1 MYKVLLVDDEVLI
14 QEAIRDC
21 VPWGKLGYQLIGTCK
36 NGKEAM
42 EVIRG
47 TPPDLLL
54 TDIKMPHMDGIELSR
69 FVFHNYPDTKIV
81 IISGYDEF
89 EYAKK
94 AIRYKVAE
102 YLLKPVSPAEMTGLL
117 TKMKQSLD
125 LKNLWLENFKKI
137 RSAYYNGR
145 QIRRKALLNRII
157 YEGFDNE
164 TEEKLEEMGIT
175 LSERFYT
182 VLYAEARRE
191 SIFKDSSFQDQREL
205 AYFAVFNIASEVAQ
219 ESENCIPFQ
228 SREGRTVLLLGAGG
242 PMELESRA
250 AALCKKLKEAIFTY
264 LHLDIVF
271 GEGRTV
277 SLRRELTESFF
288 SAREAVEYRFMDRDQ
303 DIYKARQPTADRGKT
318 MAEMRNRGLGIVHK
332 VKRGGKLDFAQELD
346 CFFRELRKG
355 EAGKR
360 ECVFWLQNVMME
372 LERVLEEARIEEEKI
387 YTEMKQIQ
395 ISIYEDETLAE
406 MEQDLQSACLLVS
419 DVLEQQKDGCNQRLV
434 LLARDYIDQH
444 YSDSDISL
452 DAICSYL
459 SVSVSHFSSFFKR
472 YTGTTFVEALT
483 KRRIERAKELIEL
496 TSLRMCEISEAVGFE
511 NAQYFSST
519 FKKWTGKTPR
529 EYKRF
534 VR

>member
-14 QEAIRDC
+14 QEAIRGLC
-21 VPWGKLGYQLIGTCK
+21 SMGKAGVSAYRHLQKWERGYG
-36 NGKEAM
+36 GD
-42 EVIRG
+42 RG

-54 TDIKMPHMDGIELSR
+54 TDIKMPHMDVIELSR
-69 FVFHNYPDTKIV
+69 FVLHNYPDTKIV

-228 SREGRTVLLLGAGG
+228 SREDGQSFFW
-242 PMELESRA
+242 ELEGPWSWNPGRRPSA
-250 AALCKKLKEAIFTY
+250 KK
-264 LHLDIVF
+264 
-271 GEGRTV
+271 
-277 SLRRELTESFF
+277 
-288 SAREAVEYRFMDRDQ
+288 
-303 DIYKARQPTADRGKT
+303 
-318 MAEMRNRGLGIVHK
+318 N
-332 VKRGGKLDFAQELD
+332 
-346 CFFRELRKG
+346 
-355 EAGKR
+355 
-360 ECVFWLQNVMME
+360 
-372 LERVLEEARIEEEKI
+372 
-387 YTEMKQIQ
+387 
-395 ISIYEDETLAE
+395 
-406 MEQDLQSACLLVS
+406 
-419 DVLEQQKDGCNQRLV
+419 
-434 LLARDYIDQH
+434 
-444 YSDSDISL
+444 
-452 DAICSYL
+452 
-459 SVSVSHFSSFFKR
+459 
-472 YTGTTFVEALT
+472 
-483 KRRIERAKELIEL
+483 
-496 TSLRMCEISEAVGFE
+496 
-511 NAQYFSST
+511 
-519 FKKWTGKTPR
+519 
-529 EYKRF
+529 
-534 VR
+534 